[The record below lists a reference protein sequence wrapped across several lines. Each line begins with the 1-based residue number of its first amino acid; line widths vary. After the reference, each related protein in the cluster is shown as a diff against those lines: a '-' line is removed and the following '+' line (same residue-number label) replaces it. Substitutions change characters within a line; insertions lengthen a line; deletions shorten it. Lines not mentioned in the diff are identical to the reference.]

1 MNPASLETKPCR
13 VYKLGSRFFVPHY
26 HKKNTF
32 VGPGNVEMSY
42 VDLQNLEAEPSTLD
56 LWVRNW
62 TTQARI
68 QGDEMR
74 VPQGVAA

>member
-68 QGDEMR
+68 QGDA
-74 VPQGVAA
+74 VQLPQAVAA

>member
-1 MNPASLETKPCR
+1 MNPAPLETKPCR
-13 VYKLGSRFFVPHY
+13 VYKLGRRFFVPHY

-68 QGDEMR
+68 QGDA
-74 VPQGVAA
+74 VQLPQAVAA